1 MGVLA
6 TRRRARMSAVRPT
19 GPLDRV
25 AGAHDA
31 AVLAVARRGEP
42 VARAGLADALQ
53 VTPQAISKILTRL
66 IDRGLIAESGS
77 FSSGPGKPTTLYRIV
92 PESRRAIGLHL
103 TSSLLHGVVA
113 DLTGQV
119 LERRS
124 VEIDPRQPVPA
135 LIADLAGTARE
146 LARHGGGELLGVG
159 VGMPGPVDPVEG
171 IYRGSASSADDWR
184 GAPIRDLL
192 LEELALPVHLDHDSR
207 AALVG
212 ESWSQPGLLDNAA
225 LVLAEEG
232 LGASL
237 RLDGVMVRGA
247 HSQAGEVGHTVVQ
260 MDGLP
265 CPCGRRGCAQV
276 EYLAALAA
284 EDQEQAARVLATV
297 VLDLVRLVDVDR
309 VVLGGRSVYAH
320 HQVTMEAVR
329 RALDEGLRAE
339 ARVHVEVLLST
350 RGIDLIAA
358 GAACQV
364 LEHEYG
370 LPSALVGPETE

>member
-1 MGVLA
+1 M
-6 TRRRARMSAVRPT
+6 RPT

-42 VARAGLADALQ
+42 VARTGLADALQ
-53 VTPQAISKILTRL
+53 VTPQAISKILSRL
-66 IDRGLIAESGS
+66 SERGLMVEIGS
-77 FSSGPGKPTTLYRIV
+77 VSFGPGKPTTLYRIV

-103 TSSLLHGVVA
+103 TRSRLRGVVT

-119 LERRS
+119 LERRE
-124 VEIDPRQPVPA
+124 VEIAPEQPVPE
-135 LIADLAGTARE
+135 LIAGLAAMARE
-146 LARHGGGELLGVG
+146 LAEHGPGELLGVG

-171 IYRGSASSADDWR
+171 VYRGSPSPADAWR
-184 GAPIRDLL
+184 GAPIRALL
-192 LEELALPVHLDHDSR
+192 LKELALPVHLDHDSR

-237 RLDGVMVRGA
+237 RLDGAIVRGA
-247 HSQAGEVGHTVVQ
+247 HAQAGEVGHTVVQ
-260 MDGLP
+260 MDGRP
-265 CPCGRRGCAQV
+265 CPCGRRGCAQA

-284 EDQEQAARVLATV
+284 DDRGRAARVLATV

-320 HQVTMEAVR
+320 HRETMEAVR
-329 RALDEGLRAE
+329 RALDEGLRSE
-339 ARVHVEVLLST
+339 DRVHVEVLLST
-350 RGIDLIAA
+350 RGVDLIAA

-370 LPSALVGPETE
+370 LPTALVGPDPG

>member
-1 MGVLA
+1 M
-6 TRRRARMSAVRPT
+6 RPT

-42 VARAGLADALQ
+42 VSRAGLAAALQ

-66 IDRGLIAESGS
+66 MERGLMAEAGS
-77 FSSGPGKPTTLYRIV
+77 YSSGPGKPTTLYRIV
-92 PESRRAIGLHL
+92 PGSRRAIGLHL
-103 TSSLLHGVVA
+103 TRSRIHGVVA
-113 DLTGQV
+113 DLTGRV

-124 VEIDPRQPVPA
+124 LDIDREPPVPE
-135 LIADLAGTARE
+135 LIASLAGIARE
-146 LARHGGGELLGVG
+146 LAGHGDGQLLGVG

-171 IYRGSASSADDWR
+171 VHRGSSSTADAWG
-184 GAPIRDLL
+184 GAPLRTLL

-212 ESWSQPGLLDNAA
+212 ESWSQPGLLDHAA
-225 LVLAEEG
+225 LVLAEDG

-237 RLDGVMVRGA
+237 RLDGAIVHGA
-247 HSQAGEVGHTVVQ
+247 HWQAGEVGHTVVR
-260 MDGLP
+260 MGGRP
-265 CPCGRRGCAQV
+265 CPCGRHGCAQA
-276 EYLAALAA
+276 EYLGALAA
-284 EDQEQAARVLATV
+284 GEPGLAARVLASV

-309 VVLGGRSVYAH
+309 VVLGGRSVHAH
-320 HQVTMEAVR
+320 HRVTMDAIR
-329 RALDEGLRAE
+329 SALDEGLSTQAGL
-339 ARVHVEVLLST
+339 HVEVMLST

-370 LPSALVGPETE
+370 LPTALVGPAAG

>member
-1 MGVLA
+1 M
-6 TRRRARMSAVRPT
+6 RPT

-66 IDRGLIAESGS
+66 MDRGLMAEAGS

-92 PESRRAIGLHL
+92 PGSRRAIGLHL
-103 TSSLLHGVVA
+103 TRSRIHGVVA
-113 DLTGQV
+113 DLTGEV
-119 LERRS
+119 IARRS
-124 VEIDPRQPVPA
+124 HDIDGELPVPA
-135 LIADLAGTARE
+135 LIAALAGTARE
-146 LARHGGGELLGVG
+146 LAVHGGGELLGVG
-159 VGMPGPVDPVEG
+159 VGMPGPVDPVAG
-171 IYRGSASSADDWR
+171 IHRGSSSTADAWS
-184 GAPIRDLL
+184 GSPLRDLL

-225 LVLAEEG
+225 LVLAEDG

-237 RLDGVMVRGA
+237 RVDGAIVHGA
-247 HSQAGEVGHTVVQ
+247 HWQAGEVGHTVVR
-260 MDGLP
+260 MDGRP
-265 CPCGRRGCAQV
+265 CPCGRRGCAQA
-276 EYLAALAA
+276 EYLAALGAG
-284 EDQEQAARVLATV
+284 DPQLAARVLASV

-309 VVLGGRSVYAH
+309 VVLGGRSVHAH
-320 HQVTMEAVR
+320 HRVTMDAVR
-329 RALDEGLRAE
+329 AALGTGLREQAGL
-339 ARVHVEVLLST
+339 HVEVMVST

-370 LPSALVGPETE
+370 LPTALVGPGAG

>member
-1 MGVLA
+1 
-6 TRRRARMSAVRPT
+6 VRPT

-31 AVLAVARRGEP
+31 ALLAVARRGEP
-42 VARAGLADALQ
+42 VARTGLAAALQ

-66 IDRGLIAESGS
+66 IDRGLMAEIGS

-103 TSSLLHGVVA
+103 TRSRLHGVVA
-113 DLTGQV
+113 DLTG
-119 LERRS
+119 
-124 VEIDPRQPVPA
+124 
-135 LIADLAGTARE
+135 RE
-146 LARHGGGELLGVG
+146 LSRHGPGELLGVG

-171 IYRGSASSADDWR
+171 VYLGSLSPVTAWR
-184 GAPIRDLL
+184 GAPLRDLL
-192 LEELALPVHLDHDSR
+192 LEALGLPVHLDHDSR

-237 RLDGVMVRGA
+237 RLDGSIVRGA
-247 HSQAGEVGHTVVQ
+247 HAQAGEAGHMVVQ
-260 MDGLP
+260 MDGRP
-265 CPCGRRGCAQV
+265 CECGRRGCAQS
-276 EYLAALAA
+276 EYLAALAR
-284 EDQEQAARVLATV
+284 EDPEHAARVLATV

-329 RALDEGLRAE
+329 RALDDGLRAE

-350 RGIDLIAA
+350 RGVDLIAV

-364 LEHEYG
+364 LEDEYG
-370 LPSALVGPETE
+370 LPTALVGPGAG

>member
-1 MGVLA
+1 M
-6 TRRRARMSAVRPT
+6 RPT

-31 AVLAVARRGEP
+31 ALLAVARRGEP
-42 VARAGLADALQ
+42 VARTGLAAALQ

-66 IDRGLIAESGS
+66 IDRGLMAEVGS

-103 TSSLLHGVVA
+103 TRSRLHGVVA

-119 LERRS
+119 LARHT
-124 VEIDPRQPVPA
+124 VEIDHEQPVPS
-135 LIADLAGTARE
+135 LITTLARSARE
-146 LARHGGGELLGVG
+146 LSRHGPGELLGVG

-171 IYRGSASSADDWR
+171 VYLGSLSPVTAWR
-184 GAPIRDLL
+184 GAPLRDLL
-192 LEELALPVHLDHDSR
+192 LEELGLPVHLDHDSR

-237 RLDGVMVRGA
+237 RLDGSIVRGA
-247 HSQAGEVGHTVVQ
+247 HAQAGEAGHMVVQ

-265 CPCGRRGCAQV
+265 CECGRRGCAQS
-276 EYLAALAA
+276 EYLAALAH
-284 EDQEQAARVLATV
+284 EDPERAARVLATV

-329 RALDEGLRAE
+329 RALDDGLRAE
-339 ARVHVEVLLST
+339 ARGHVEVLLST
-350 RGIDLIAA
+350 RGVDLIAA

-364 LEHEYG
+364 LEDEYG
-370 LPSALVGPETE
+370 LPTALVGPGAG

>member
-1 MGVLA
+1 M
-6 TRRRARMSAVRPT
+6 RPT

-42 VARAGLADALQ
+42 VSRAGLAAALQ

-66 IDRGLIAESGS
+66 MERGLMAESGT

-103 TSSLLHGVVA
+103 TRSQLHGVVA

-119 LERRS
+119 IERRS
-124 VEIDPRQPVPA
+124 VEIDPGRPVPA
-135 LIADLAGTARE
+135 LIAELAATARE
-146 LARHGGGELLGVG
+146 LARHGRGELLGAG
-159 VGMPGPVDPVEG
+159 VGMPGPVDPEEG
-171 IYRGSASSADDWR
+171 VYRGSASSADAWA
-184 GAPIRDLL
+184 GAPIRALL

-225 LVLAEEG
+225 LVLADEG

-237 RLDGVMVRGA
+237 RLDGAMVRGA
-247 HSQAGEVGHTVVQ
+247 HSQAGEIGHTVVRL
-260 MDGLP
+260 DGLP
-265 CPCGRRGCAQV
+265 CPCGRRGCAQE
-276 EYLAALAA
+276 EYLAAAA
-284 EDQEQAARVLATV
+284 AGDQALAARVLASV

-309 VVLGGRSVYAH
+309 VVLGGRSVYTH
-320 HQVTMEAVR
+320 HRATMEAVR

-350 RGIDLIAA
+350 RGVDLIAA

-370 LPSALVGPETE
+370 LPTALVGPETD

>member
-1 MGVLA
+1 M
-6 TRRRARMSAVRPT
+6 RPT

-66 IDRGLIAESGS
+66 MDRGLMAESGS

-103 TSSLLHGVVA
+103 TRSRLHGVVA

-119 LERRS
+119 LDRRTM
-124 VEIDPRQPVPA
+124 EITPDQPVDV
-135 LIADLAGTARE
+135 LIADLAGIARE
-146 LARHGGGELLGVG
+146 LARDGSGDLLGVG
-159 VGMPGPVDPVEG
+159 VGMPGPVDPREG
-171 IYRGSASSADDWR
+171 VYRGSASSDDAWQ

-192 LEELALPVHLDHDSR
+192 LEELSLPVHLDHDSR

-225 LVLAEEG
+225 LVLAEDG

-237 RLDGVMVRGA
+237 RLDGAIVHGA
-247 HSQAGEVGHTVVQ
+247 HSQAGEVGHTVVR
-260 MDGLP
+260 MDGRA

-276 EYLAALAA
+276 EFLAALADGNP
-284 EDQEQAARVLATV
+284 EYAARVLATV
-297 VLDLVRLVDVDR
+297 VVDLVRLVDVDR
-309 VVLGGRSVYAH
+309 VVLGGRSVYDH

-329 RALDEGLRAE
+329 RALADGLHAE

-370 LPSALVGPETE
+370 LPTALVGPEPG

>member
-1 MGVLA
+1 M
-6 TRRRARMSAVRPT
+6 TST

-31 AVLAVARRGEP
+31 ALLAVARRGEP

-66 IDRGLIAESGS
+66 IERGLMAESGS

-103 TSSLLHGVVA
+103 TRSRLHGVVA
-113 DLTGQV
+113 DLTGKV
-119 LERRS
+119 LDRRS
-124 VEIDPRQPVPA
+124 LEIAPGRPVPE
-135 LIADLAGTARE
+135 LIEDLTATARE
-146 LARHGGGELLGVG
+146 LADHGPGELLGVG

-171 IYRGSASSADDWR
+171 VFRGSAASADPWR
-184 GAPIRDLL
+184 GAPIRSLL

-212 ESWSQPGLLDNAA
+212 ESWTQPGLLDDAA

-237 RLDGVMVRGA
+237 SLGGAIVRGA
-247 HSQAGEVGHTVVQ
+247 HSQAGEVGHTVVR
-260 MDGLP
+260 MDGVP
-265 CPCGRRGCAQV
+265 CPCGRRGCAQA
-276 EYLAALAA
+276 EYLTALAA
-284 EDQEQAARVLATV
+284 GDPAQAARVLASV

-339 ARVHVEVLLST
+339 ARLHVEVLLST

-370 LPSALVGPETE
+370 LPTALVGPETG

>member
-1 MGVLA
+1 MR
-6 TRRRARMSAVRPT
+6 TT

-42 VARAGLADALQ
+42 VARTGLADALQ
-53 VTPQAISKILTRL
+53 VTPQAISKILARL
-66 IDRGLIAESGS
+66 MDRGLMAESGS
-77 FSSGPGKPTTLYRIV
+77 VSSGPGKPTTLYRIV

-103 TSSLLHGVVA
+103 TRSRMHGVVA
-113 DLTGQV
+113 DLTGQI
-119 LERRS
+119 LERREA
-124 VEIDPRQPVPA
+124 VIDAERPVSE
-135 LIADLAGTARE
+135 LIASLAGQARE
-146 LARHGGGELLGVG
+146 LARHGPGELLGVG

-171 IYRGSASSADDWR
+171 VYRGSSSPTDAWR
-184 GAPIRDLL
+184 GAGIRDLL
-192 LEELALPVHLDHDSR
+192 LAELSVPVLLDHDSR

-212 ESWSQPGLLDNAA
+212 ESWSQPGLLDNAV

-247 HSQAGEVGHTVVQ
+247 HSRAGEAGHMVVRMGGEQ
-260 MDGLP
+260 
-265 CPCGRRGCAQV
+265 CPCGRRGCAEA
-276 EYLAALAA
+276 EYLAALSRGEQQRAA
-284 EDQEQAARVLATV
+284 DVLATV
-297 VLDLVRLVDVDR
+297 VLNLVRLVDVDR

-320 HQVTMEAVR
+320 HQVTMDAIR
-329 RALDEGLRAE
+329 RALEDGLRAG

-350 RGIDLIAA
+350 RGVDLIAA
-358 GAACQV
+358 GAACEV

-370 LPSALVGPETE
+370 LPAPLVGPDLS